1 MPPKGRRSGGKKTG
15 TSVVG
20 SVANLQLDTRPVRAE
35 APEND
40 LGKETQR
47 LDTSVAKCKAGVAWL
62 NILTFAHR
70 FKFGIYNDR
79 PENETETNK
88 LISAFKTKGIVP
100 MKDVT
105 AIPIIISKK
114 RIGNCD
120 ALASDFLDP
129 DVVPEL
135 KISDQ
140 DVIVVASGQHRLSAL
155 RKYHRSLQDE
165 KTSLTKKIE
174 RIKGLKHTTEDH
186 KVEYDNCRQQLSTVL
201 GTLVDLGKWGIVVY
215 DSDKLLAK
223 GDRLANHLSSNST
236 LHEYK
241 QTEEEVLVTV
251 LKDIWAAYLKAAP
264 NERDELAHSM
274 LIDVRTEKD
283 KNARLQKVLHE
294 TGLCYTLFRHLLQ
307 LGSHYRRR
315 REFSVTWLSKSI
327 DICMGVYVV
336 LMESRCLTLRILAC
350 QDSFPSYGEI
360 THLLNEAE
368 RGVVPAR
375 EKLASLRELLTD
387 IPSIE
392 KADISIWADVMPK
405 IDKHA
410 ESAFHGVENTLLTM
424 SPTYVEAL
432 SKYRSNVI
440 FTLRSVWSLA
450 DKKPNEIEENSIL
463 KHLDSITARLE
474 LHLTP
479 EEDSNHV
486 PEPLLTGWML
496 DYIWS
501 SLTKIQLAIA
511 EISRWFEPLLD
522 YWRILHGKMHTM
534 DDWSAVMIRNV
545 HAEPRLQSRV
555 VAVQIVDYI
564 WRYRND
570 MVLQLNNAMLRIAQT
585 MDPRPHDKKSF
596 EAAVGHMHSTETVLC
611 NQLIGLVQ
619 ARRQKG
625 VVEPKDLSGESMA
638 IVGTLALHVT
648 SWDWTSS
655 KMKNY
660 VRDSTPCVQA
670 IIMERVYAEQY
681 RPQLLADPTIGAL
694 RRVFE
699 LELTEAVRPKQT
711 LTSNRKLVTVKE
723 WKWHDGLTLDKALD
737 DPTDVIC
744 DMHDEFIQ
752 AQRRSEER
760 LASETADLAALQKLV
775 NMISNMPG
783 AKASRVPNS
792 DMSADLAR
800 PLTDLMQ
807 GFYIN
812 MSRQRNHLLADNPE
826 LAFNVS
832 KDTTVLPVILPPSLH
847 DSHTTGYNDVNDDD
861 AEEDQDEDVIRQLIS
876 KKTQGGA
883 KPSQPLTP
891 STEVFSPSKA
901 TGRQDECADDDNEP
915 RDQTTPKAQRSA
927 PKPRPIPR
935 KKRQASPVRAPVE
948 GEARTSPSTSE
959 DTVNTQDNSSD
970 VLSDDGRQDNEALV
984 APSVVDDTTHDTDII
999 LGDATLP
1006 KASDT
1011 TVFLPEE
1018 NMAADK
1024 TVLLASQTSSLSLQ
1038 DHDLLGTIHN
1048 SSSAPPTEDD
1058 DRPKGCAT
1066 DDTTWFEQ
1074 EDVDELATSQ
1084 SSRAADPDA
1093 SVEELLAT
1101 PGPESSKLVP
1111 TQPLTQL
1118 VEEVSSVVQP
1128 AAAPAPAPPATGSS
1142 TTKRPRTHTGASSGS
1157 STSGHG
1163 KKSQKKKPRIRH
1175 AAVDAQDT
1183 GADEVVI
1190 IPGM

>member
-15 TSVVG
+15 TSVT
-20 SVANLQLDTRPVRAE
+20 LP
-35 APEND
+35 
-40 LGKETQR
+40 
-47 LDTSVAKCKAGVAWL
+47 
-62 NILTFAHR
+62 
-70 FKFGIYNDR
+70 
-79 PENETETNK
+79 
-88 LISAFKTKGIVP
+88 
-100 MKDVT
+100 
-105 AIPIIISKK
+105 IPIIISKK

-215 DSDKLLAK
+215 DS
-223 GDRLANHLSSNST
+223 
-236 LHEYK
+236 YK

-274 LIDVRTEKD
+274 LIDVRTRKTRTHIYKRQRGELSLH
-283 KNARLQKVLHE
+283 ARNSQACGVID
-294 TGLCYTLFRHLLQ
+294 RH
-307 LGSHYRRR
+307 SKYR
-315 REFSVTWLSKSI
+315 E
-327 DICMGVYVV
+327 
-336 LMESRCLTLRILAC
+336 
-350 QDSFPSYGEI
+350 
-360 THLLNEAE
+360 
-368 RGVVPAR
+368 
-375 EKLASLRELLTD
+375 
-387 IPSIE
+387 
-392 KADISIWADVMPK
+392 ADISIWADVMPK

-486 PEPLLTGWML
+486 PEPLLTG
-496 DYIWS
+496 
-501 SLTKIQLAIA
+501 LTKIQLAIA

-534 DDWSAVMIRNV
+534 DDWSAVMICNV

-555 VAVQIVDYI
+555 VAVQVPE
-564 WRYRND
+564 RHGPA
-570 MVLQLNNAMLRIAQT
+570 LNNAMLRIAQT

-812 MSRQRNHLLADNPE
+812 MSRQRNRLLADNPE

-1011 TVFLPEE
+1011 TVVY
-1018 NMAADK
+1018 ADH
-1024 TVLLASQTSSLSLQ
+1024 SLVSVQ